1 MRPRRALLAIVLT
14 VAGCASTGDNEIRSL
29 RSRVARLSERAAS
42 GGGVNVKMM
51 PDPVTGALT
60 VPMEEVFTF
69 DRYHAICRVDTNSRA
84 FKMPTHQMGEVT
96 IAPHTF
102 FMAMSAST
110 IDQFT
115 IETLPNGHRKVT
127 MRGNLGCATEVKQG
141 GSTIGSRTVPED
153 ATYMIEAI
161 DAGFGGGAAGDSFA
175 FTAFFDPRKAPVNY
189 KMFGP
194 QFTFTGRMTQGEITI
209 VDLRR

>member
-1 MRPRRALLAIVLT
+1 MRRPAFVLLLVLT
-14 VAGCASTGDNEIRSL
+14 VTGCASTADNEVMSL
-29 RSRVARLSERAAS
+29 RSRVARLSEQAAS
-42 GGGVNVKMM
+42 GGGVNVKRM
-51 PDPVTGALT
+51 PDPATGAMT
-60 VPMEEVFTF
+60 VPMEEVFSF
-69 DRYHAICRVDTNSRA
+69 DRYHAMCRVDTNPQA

-110 IDQFT
+110 VDEFR
-115 IETLPNGHRKVT
+115 IETLPNGRRRVT

-141 GSTIGSRTVPED
+141 ATTVGSRTAPED

-161 DAGFGGGAAGDSFA
+161 DAGFGGGVAGDSFA

-194 QFTFTGRMTQGEITI
+194 KFTFTGTMVQGEITI
-209 VDLRR
+209 VDPRR

>member
-1 MRPRRALLAIVLT
+1 MKAGVLLVVLA
-14 VAGCASTGDNEIRSL
+14 VAGCASTGDNELASL
-29 RSRVARLSERAAS
+29 RSRVDRLARQAAS
-42 GGGVNVKMM
+42 GGGVNVKML
-51 PDPVTGALT
+51 PDPATGALT

-69 DRYHAICRVDTNSRA
+69 DRYHAICRVDTNPQA

-141 GSTIGSRTVPED
+141 GTIIGSRTVPED
-153 ATYMIEAI
+153 ATYLVEAV

-175 FTAFFDPRKAPVNY
+175 FTAFFDPRKAPLNY

-194 QFTFTGRMTQGEITI
+194 KFTFTGTMVQGEITI
-209 VDLRR
+209 VDPRR